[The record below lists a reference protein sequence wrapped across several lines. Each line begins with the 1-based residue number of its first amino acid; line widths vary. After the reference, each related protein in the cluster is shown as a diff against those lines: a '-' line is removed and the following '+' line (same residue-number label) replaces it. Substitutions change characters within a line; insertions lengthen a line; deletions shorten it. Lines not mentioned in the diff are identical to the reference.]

1 MKRDT
6 IKKHA
11 DFLTPKKYPSVSNDI
26 FILKT
31 KPSKITGNGR
41 FGVVATKKTFKL
53 AVDRNRAKRLLRDW
67 LGFYERFMLSDVDY
81 VLIAKPEI
89 LKTERHPGR
98 KEMRAALQRVAKI
111 YSLKAETATDDEN
124 NKKTN
129 CKPKKC
135 GKK

>member
-6 IKKHA
+6 IKNHA
-11 DFLTPKKYPSVSNDI
+11 DFLTPKKYPSARNDI
-26 FILKT
+26 FILRT
-31 KPSKITGNGR
+31 KPSKIPGDGR
-41 FGVVATKKTFKL
+41 FGVVATKKFFKL

-67 LGFYERFMLSDVDY
+67 LTFYERFMLPDVDY
-81 VLIAKPEI
+81 VLIAQPEI

-111 YSLKAETATDDEN
+111 YSLRAAEAA
-124 NKKTN
+124 KGKGRRQGRR
-129 CKPKKC
+129 